1 MVFLILF
8 EQFVSGSLILLLLLS
23 LKYFFL
29 HFLWALSSLYFI
41 LNFFLPLTFILL
53 YSAMLQTLA
62 PLRPILFVGESGTA
76 KTTVIQK
83 YLHGL
88 DNSVSTKLNI
98 NFSSKT
104 TSADVQINVESNVDR
119 RSGTFSFIMTQL
131 FVILSYLTCTYL
143 SHCVAYCTT
152 I

>member
-1 MVFLILF
+1 
-8 EQFVSGSLILLLLLS
+8 
-23 LKYFFL
+23 
-29 HFLWALSSLYFI
+29 
-41 LNFFLPLTFILL
+41 
-53 YSAMLQTLA
+53 MLQTLA

-104 TSADVQINVESNVDR
+104 TSADVQTNIESNVDR
-119 RSGTFSFIMTQL
+119 RSGMIFYHNLLLYNIMLFAFILFIYVVLFYTIPQFDITFLSSSFLVSII
-131 FVILSYLTCTYL
+131 FNSV
-143 SHCVAYCTT
+143 TT
-152 I
+152 NIY

>member
-1 MVFLILF
+1 
-8 EQFVSGSLILLLLLS
+8 
-23 LKYFFL
+23 
-29 HFLWALSSLYFI
+29 
-41 LNFFLPLTFILL
+41 
-53 YSAMLQTLA
+53 MLQTLA

-131 FVILSYLTCTYL
+131 VVILSYLTCIYL
-143 SHCVAYCTT
+143 SHCVSYCTT

>member
-1 MVFLILF
+1 
-8 EQFVSGSLILLLLLS
+8 
-23 LKYFFL
+23 
-29 HFLWALSSLYFI
+29 
-41 LNFFLPLTFILL
+41 
-53 YSAMLQTLA
+53 MLQTLA

-104 TSADVQINVESNVDR
+104 TSADVQTNIESNVDR
-119 RSGTFSFIMTQL
+119 RSGMFLFMTRHNL
-131 FVILSYLTCTYL
+131 LS
-143 SHCVAYCTT
+143 
-152 I
+152 